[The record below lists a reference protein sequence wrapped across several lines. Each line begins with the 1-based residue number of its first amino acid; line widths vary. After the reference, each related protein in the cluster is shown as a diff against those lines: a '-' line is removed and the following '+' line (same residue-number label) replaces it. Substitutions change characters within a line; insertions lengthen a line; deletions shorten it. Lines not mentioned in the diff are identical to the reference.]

1 MPTRRTTLIAGAAA
15 LCAPLAGCG
24 TAVVTQ
30 YYRIA
35 PIPGA
40 VDRTVHANIALR
52 PIIIPS
58 YLNQSG
64 LPKPSSRTS
73 FATFDDNQ
81 WAGSLTDLLRTS
93 MVQNLAQRLPDATV
107 IGGGG
112 AIDLPDSLI
121 IEINILTFDP
131 DATGQI
137 TLEADVSVK
146 PQTSQHRQT
155 RLIHLRSP
163 TNGTTPTQIAAAMS
177 AVWGDFATQIATLL
191 APGHA

>member
-1 MPTRRTTLIAGAAA
+1 MPTRRTIMLTGAAA
-15 LCAPLAGCG
+15 LCLPLAGCG

-35 PIPGA
+35 PTPGA
-40 VDRTVHANIALR
+40 IDRTVHANIALR

-64 LPKPSSRTS
+64 LPKPSSRIS

-93 MVQNLAQRLPDATV
+93 MVQNLAQRLPNATV
-107 IGGGG
+107 IGGG
-112 AIDLPDSLI
+112 AIDLPDSVI
-121 IEINILTFDP
+121 IEINILTFAP

-137 TLEADVSVK
+137 TLDADVSIK

-155 RLIHLRSP
+155 RLVHLRSP
-163 TNGTTPTQIAAAMS
+163 SNGTTPAQIAAAMS

-191 APGHA
+191 APSHA